1 MLWTAMLLPCAVD
14 PPNPPDPDA
23 LQAVAVWAL
32 QFTPRVAV
40 CDECVLMEV
49 EASTRLFGGKRA
61 LRDRVV
67 CEAAELGVTQ
77 VAWAPTGLAA
87 LALARAGRENGLRQP
102 LPQILDVLPMDSLSA
117 VRPHAVTLAQA
128 GCRTLGDVRALP
140 RAGLSRRFGKA
151 VLQALDQ
158 AYGHASEAYA
168 WQTLPETFEARL
180 ELPFR
185 VEHAP
190 ALLHGAR
197 RLLVQM
203 CGWLAARQAG
213 VTTFTLHWAH
223 DTMRSKSA
231 GDGGSLT
238 IGTADASRDLEHLCR
253 LLAEHLAHVALL
265 APVGEL
271 TLRADQVQAQAGRN
285 ASLLPDTVEDGEA
298 LHLVLERVA
307 ARLGPEAVKRCVP
320 REDHRLEWMN
330 HWQPASRPVPRKP
343 APSSPLPQPTWLL
356 PEPLRL
362 SVRNHRPVYQ
372 GELQLLAGPQAIE
385 AGWWDRDETAGHGRI
400 VVRDYWLA
408 ESRHAGLL
416 WIFQVRLQEGL
427 ADGPAWFLHGIFG

>member
-1 MLWTAMLLPCAVD
+1 M
-14 PPNPPDPDA
+14 
-23 LQAVAVWAL
+23 WAL

-40 CDECVLMEV
+40 CDESVLMEV
-49 EASTRLFGGKRA
+49 EASARLFGGKRT

-67 CEAAELGVTQ
+67 SESAELGVTQ

-87 LALARAGRENGLRQP
+87 LALARAGRENGLRLP
-102 LPQILDVLPMDSLSA
+102 LPQILDALPMGTLSA
-117 VRPHAVTLAQA
+117 VRPHAVTLAQT

-151 VLQALDQ
+151 LLQALDQ

-168 WQTLPETFEARL
+168 WQTLPEQFEARL

-190 ALLHGAR
+190 ALLQGAR

-213 VTTFTLHWAH
+213 VNRYTLLWAH

-231 GDGGSLT
+231 GDGGSLS
-238 IGTADASRDLEHLCR
+238 IGTAEASRDLEHLCR
-253 LLAEHLAHVALL
+253 LLAEHLAHVGLL
-265 APVGEL
+265 APVGDL
-271 TLRADQVQAQAGRN
+271 ILRADQVQALSGRN
-285 ASLLPDTVEDGEA
+285 VSLLPDTIDDGEA

-320 REDHRLEWMN
+320 RADHRLEWMN

-343 APSSPLPQPTWLL
+343 PPCSPLPQPTWLL
-356 PEPLRL
+356 NEPLRL
-362 SVRNHRPVYQ
+362 TVRNHRPVYQ

-385 AGWWDRDETAGHGRI
+385 AGWWDRDEAAGHGRG

-416 WIFQVRLQEGL
+416 WIFQARGQGGPAGEP